1 MEICNRGIQGAGRRW
16 NHGHGRN
23 YQKRVRR
30 IQGPWGTSA
39 FEGGGAQKSSEGQ
52 RRVRKWWYHGN
63 QEENFKKKGIISGD
77 KGYIKIKHSKPKM
90 SLLPLMIRSLV
101 PYSRPVC

>member
-1 MEICNRGIQGAGRRW
+1 MEICNRGIQDAGRRW

-63 QEENFKKKGIISGD
+63 HEGALTELDSYFRDRQG
-77 KGYIKIKHSKPKM
+77 KHG
-90 SLLPLMIRSLV
+90 
-101 PYSRPVC
+101 